1 MKIRLTDLI
10 KEEALSEI
18 KEEVLQADKKL
29 KDGSGEGSD
38 FLGWI
43 DLPVDYD
50 KDEYERIKKAGKKI
64 QENSD
69 VLVAI
74 GIGGSYLGAQAVYSA
89 LTNSFKKS
97 DTELI
102 FTGNHLSS
110 TEFYELKEY
119 LKDKDF
125 SINVISKS
133 GTTTEPAVAFRLFKE
148 ILEERYSKEEAKK
161 RIFATT
167 DREKGALKTL
177 ADKEGYECFVIPDN
191 VGGRYSV
198 LTACGLLPLAAC
210 GINIDDLM
218 QGARDMREETLNTDF
233 SDNAVLQYVAS
244 RNALYRQGKDIE
256 ILVTYDPKLYYF
268 TEWFIQLAGESEGKD
283 GKGIYPSSVIF
294 TTDLHSRG
302 QIIQEGQRNIF
313 ETVIKIDTPKYD
325 MEIKEDAENLDNLN
339 YLVGKTVHEVNQ
351 VALEATVDAH
361 TEGDVPN
368 IVLTMDRLDEYN
380 LGKLIYFFEYA
391 IGASGYVLGVNPFN
405 QPGVELYKS
414 NMFKMLGKP
423 GF

>member
-29 KDGSGEGSD
+29 KDGSGEGRD

-43 DLPVDYD
+43 GLPVDYD

-89 LTNSFKKS
+89 LTNSFEKS

-148 ILEERYSKEEAKK
+148 ILEEKYSKEEAKE

-210 GINIDDLM
+210 GLNIDDLM
-218 QGARDMREETLNTDF
+218 QGARDMREEALNTDF
-233 SDNAVLQYVAS
+233 ADNAVLQYVAS
-244 RNALYRQGKDIE
+244 RNSLYRQGKDIE

-325 MEIKEDAENLDNLN
+325 MEIKEDEENLDNLN

-368 IVLTMDRLDEYN
+368 IVLTMDKLDEYN

>member
-38 FLGWI
+38 FLGWV
-43 DLPVDYD
+43 DLPIDYD

-89 LTNSFKKS
+89 LKNSFEKA

-148 ILEERYSKEEAKK
+148 ILEEKYSKEEARE

-233 SDNAVLQYVAS
+233 ADNAVLQYVAS
-244 RNALYRQGKDIE
+244 RNSLYRQGKDIE

-302 QIIQEGQRNIF
+302 QIIQEGQRNLF

-368 IVLTMDRLDEYN
+368 IVLSIDRLDECN

>member
-89 LTNSFKKS
+89 LTNSFEKS

-148 ILEERYSKEEAKK
+148 ILEEKYSKEEAKE

-233 SDNAVLQYVAS
+233 ADNAVLQYVAS
-244 RNALYRQGKDIE
+244 RNSLYRQGKDIE

-325 MEIKEDAENLDNLN
+325 MEIKEDEENLDNLN

-368 IVLTMDRLDEYN
+368 IVLTMDKLDEYN

>member
-29 KDGSGEGSD
+29 KDRSGEGSD
-38 FLGWI
+38 FLGWV

-89 LTNSFKKS
+89 LTNSFQKA

-148 ILEERYSKEEAKK
+148 ILEEKYSKEEARE

-233 SDNAVLQYVAS
+233 ADNAVLQYVAS
-244 RNALYRQGKDIE
+244 RNSLYRQGKDIE

-302 QIIQEGQRNIF
+302 QIIQEGQRNLF

-361 TEGDVPN
+361 IEGNVPN
-368 IVLTMDRLDEYN
+368 IVLSIDRLDEYN

>member
-89 LTNSFKKS
+89 LTNSFEKS

-148 ILEERYSKEEAKK
+148 ILEEKYSKEEAKE

-233 SDNAVLQYVAS
+233 ADNAVLQYVAS

>member
-38 FLGWI
+38 FLGWV

-89 LTNSFKKS
+89 LTNSFEKA

-148 ILEERYSKEEAKK
+148 ILEEKYSKEEAKE

-302 QIIQEGQRNIF
+302 QIIQEGQRNLF

-368 IVLTMDRLDEYN
+368 IVLSIDRLDEYN

>member
-38 FLGWI
+38 FLGWV

-89 LTNSFKKS
+89 LTNSFEKA

-148 ILEERYSKEEAKK
+148 ILEEKYSKEEAKE

-302 QIIQEGQRNIF
+302 QIIQEGQRNLF

-339 YLVGKTVHEVNQ
+339 YLVGKTVHEVNK

-368 IVLTMDRLDEYN
+368 IVLSIDRLDEYN

>member
-89 LTNSFKKS
+89 LTNSFEKS
-97 DTELI
+97 GTELI

-148 ILEERYSKEEAKK
+148 ILEEKYSKEEAKE

-233 SDNAVLQYVAS
+233 ADNAVLQYVAS

>member
-38 FLGWI
+38 FLGWV

-64 QENSD
+64 QKNSD

-89 LTNSFKKS
+89 LKNSFEKA

-148 ILEERYSKEEAKK
+148 ILEEKYSKEEARE

-233 SDNAVLQYVAS
+233 ADNAVLQYVAS
-244 RNALYRQGKDIE
+244 RNSLYRQGKDIE

-302 QIIQEGQRNIF
+302 QIIQEGQRNLF

-368 IVLTMDRLDEYN
+368 IVLSIDRLDEYN

>member
-38 FLGWI
+38 FLGWV

-89 LTNSFKKS
+89 LKNSFEKA

-148 ILEERYSKEEAKK
+148 ILEEKYSKEEARE

-233 SDNAVLQYVAS
+233 ADNAVLQYVAS
-244 RNALYRQGKDIE
+244 RNSLYRQGKDIE

-302 QIIQEGQRNIF
+302 QIIQEGQRNVF

-325 MEIKEDAENLDNLN
+325 MEIKEDVENLDNLN

-368 IVLTMDRLDEYN
+368 IVLTMDKLDEYN

>member
-29 KDGSGEGSD
+29 KDGSGEGRD

-89 LTNSFKKS
+89 LTNSFEKS

-148 ILEERYSKEEAKK
+148 ILEEKYSKEEAKE

-233 SDNAVLQYVAS
+233 ADNAVLQYVAS
-244 RNALYRQGKDIE
+244 RNSLYRQGKDIE

-325 MEIKEDAENLDNLN
+325 MEIKEDEENLDNLN

-368 IVLTMDRLDEYN
+368 IVLTMDKLDEYN

>member
-89 LTNSFKKS
+89 LTDSFEKS

-148 ILEERYSKEEAKK
+148 ILEEKYSKEEAKE

-218 QGARDMREETLNTDF
+218 QGARDMREEALNTDF
-233 SDNAVLQYVAS
+233 ADNAVLQYVAS
-244 RNALYRQGKDIE
+244 RNSLYRQGKDIE

-325 MEIKEDAENLDNLN
+325 MEIKEDEENLDNLN

-368 IVLTMDRLDEYN
+368 IVLTMDKLDEYN
-380 LGKLIYFFEYA
+380 IGKLIYFFEYA

>member
-29 KDGSGEGSD
+29 KDGSGEGRD

-43 DLPVDYD
+43 GLPVDYD

-89 LTNSFKKS
+89 LTNSFEKS

-148 ILEERYSKEEAKK
+148 ILEEKYSKEEAKE

-233 SDNAVLQYVAS
+233 ADNAVLQYVAS
-244 RNALYRQGKDIE
+244 RNSLYRQGKDIE

-325 MEIKEDAENLDNLN
+325 MEIKEDEENLDNLN

-368 IVLTMDRLDEYN
+368 IVLTMDKLDEYN

>member
-38 FLGWI
+38 FLGWV

-89 LTNSFKKS
+89 LKNSFEKA

-148 ILEERYSKEEAKK
+148 ILEEKYSKEEARE

-233 SDNAVLQYVAS
+233 ADNAVLQYVAS
-244 RNALYRQGKDIE
+244 RNSLYRQGKDIE

-302 QIIQEGQRNIF
+302 QIIQEGQRNLF

-368 IVLTMDRLDEYN
+368 IVLSIDRLDEYN

>member
-29 KDGSGEGSD
+29 KDGSGEGSA
-38 FLGWI
+38 FLGWV

-89 LTNSFKKS
+89 LTNSFEKA

-148 ILEERYSKEEAKK
+148 ILEEKYSKEEAKE

-302 QIIQEGQRNIF
+302 QIIQEGQRNLF

-339 YLVGKTVHEVNQ
+339 YLVGKTVHEVNK

-368 IVLTMDRLDEYN
+368 IVLSIDRLDEYN

>member
-89 LTNSFKKS
+89 LTNSFEKS

-148 ILEERYSKEEAKK
+148 ILEEKYSKEEAKE

-218 QGARDMREETLNTDF
+218 QGARDMREEALNTDF
-233 SDNAVLQYVAS
+233 ADNAVLQYVAS
-244 RNALYRQGKDIE
+244 RNSLYRQGKDIE

-325 MEIKEDAENLDNLN
+325 MEIKEDEENLDNLN

-368 IVLTMDRLDEYN
+368 IVLTMDKLDEYN

>member
-89 LTNSFKKS
+89 LTNSFEKS

-148 ILEERYSKEEAKK
+148 ILEEKYSKEEAKE

-233 SDNAVLQYVAS
+233 ADNAVLQYVAS
-244 RNALYRQGKDIE
+244 RNSLYRQGKDIE

-325 MEIKEDAENLDNLN
+325 MEIKEDTENLDNLN

-368 IVLTMDRLDEYN
+368 IVLTMDKLDEYN